1 MAYTDVN
8 FTRGAT
14 LSENTRE
21 LMKKELLMGGT
32 PKLKK
37 RTAGSQKI
45 PGYGDVFGPIN
56 KAFRKK
62 EAEDRAREAREQA
75 ARDKQFEDA
84 DWRL

>member
-1 MAYTDVN
+1 MAYTDVEY
-8 FTRGAT
+8 TRK
-14 LSENTRE
+14 R
-21 LMKKELLMGGT
+21 MKDALLMGET

-62 EAEDRAREAREQA
+62 RAEDRAREAREQA
-75 ARDKQFEDA
+75 AIDKNLDA
-84 DWRL
+84 EIQKYANWEGF